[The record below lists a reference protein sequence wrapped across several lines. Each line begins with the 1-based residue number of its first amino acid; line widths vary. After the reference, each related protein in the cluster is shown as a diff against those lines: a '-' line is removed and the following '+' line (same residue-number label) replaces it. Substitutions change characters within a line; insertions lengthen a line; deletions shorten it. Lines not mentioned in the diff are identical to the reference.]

1 MSKHTPGP
9 WKART
14 KSVDAPET
22 EDRLGLDVRLYG
34 GNAGDNLA
42 NARLIAAAPDQH
54 AVALEL
60 ERLMLVI
67 ESAVR
72 HSDPRNHA
80 AVMALILANK
90 AAVAKAVGAAS
101 QLN

>member
-9 WKART
+9 WKAEA
-14 KSVDAPET
+14 KSVTAPET
-22 EDRLGLDVRLYG
+22 DARLGLDIRLYG
-34 GNAGDNLA
+34 GNASDNRA
-42 NARLIAAAPDQH
+42 NARLIAAAPDHH

-90 AAVAKAVGAAS
+90 AAVRKAVGAV
-101 QLN
+101 

>member
-1 MSKHTPGP
+1 MSDNQKGP
-9 WKART
+9 DPEDSPDETIAL
-14 KSVDAPET
+14 VAAADANAAMEAKDA
-22 EDRLGLDVRLYG
+22 EIDRLRAACKL
-34 GNAGDNLA
+34 
-42 NARLIAAAPDQH
+42 AAAPDQH

-80 AVMALILANK
+80 AVLALIIANK
-90 AAVAKAVGAAS
+90 AAVKRAVGAAERS
-101 QLN
+101 S